1 MKQFLS
7 ICEASEE
14 LGLTPPTVR
23 KMISEIRDHIPERY
37 SRTDIFEGNR
47 VAIRFVALQDW
58 AEAKRKIDCGIKP
71 EPYDPI
77 RREREL
83 GILPDVQTEVRH
95 QKIDTDAIAEAVCK
109 KLLTRLAGGIVG

>member
-58 AEAKRKIDCGIKP
+58 AETKQKLEYGLKP
-71 EPYDPI
+71 DAYDPL

-83 GILPDVQTEVRH
+83 GIISDISVDVQKH
-95 QKIDTDAIAEAVCK
+95 IDVDAITEAVCK
-109 KLLTRLAGGIVG
+109 KLLTRLAGGLAG